1 MLNAPN
7 DRNDDLRVAES
18 DRWSKRDAPL
28 VTPDTPLN
36 RSKTETRIDDEQSPL
51 FSAEES
57 DDLRRRWE
65 SVQTGFVDEPRRA
78 VEEADQLVQ
87 RVMDQLSDGFKSQ
100 REHME
105 REWGERDDV
114 STEDL
119 RVALRH
125 YRSFFD
131 RLLDI

>member
-1 MLNAPN
+1 LNAPN
-7 DRNDDLRVAES
+7 DHSDDLSVAES
-18 DRWSKRDAPL
+18 SRWSRPDEPL
-28 VTPDTPLN
+28 VTPDSRGSERL
-36 RSKTETRIDDEQSPL
+36 TETRSDDEQSVL
-51 FSAEES
+51 FSTEES
-57 DDLRRRWE
+57 DDLRRTWE

-87 RVMDQLSDGFKSQ
+87 RVMDRLSDGLKSQ

-105 REWGERDDV
+105 REWGDRDDA

-131 RLLDI
+131 RLLDV